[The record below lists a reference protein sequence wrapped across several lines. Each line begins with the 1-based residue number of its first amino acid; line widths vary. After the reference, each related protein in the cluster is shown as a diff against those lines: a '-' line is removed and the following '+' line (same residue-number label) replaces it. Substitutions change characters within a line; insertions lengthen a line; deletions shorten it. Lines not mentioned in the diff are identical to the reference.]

1 MVSLA
6 GENCSQESEPRLE
19 TVYLD

>member
-6 GENCSQESEPRLE
+6 GENCSQESEPHLE
-19 TVYLD
+19 AVYLD